1 MKVVKFG
8 GSSLADS
15 LGFKKVK
22 NILEQDLSRRIVVVS
37 APGKSKSQDA
47 KITDLLY
54 LLYAHIEY
62 GIDFEGLLL
71 RIEDRFRKIKS
82 DLSLSYDIEGEFIK
96 LRKKLSKSI
105 SRDYLVSRGEYFQA
119 NLMAEYLGFDF
130 VNSKDLII
138 VKQDG
143 RVSRSRTSELC
154 RNINVD
160 NGIVVPG
167 FYGSSLINGVKLF
180 SRGGSDVSGAVLSNY
195 LNADTFEKWTDVSGI
210 FAADPSI
217 VENAEYIPELT
228 YDELREMSYRG
239 ANVLHEDVILAFGDK
254 DISLI
259 IKNTEDIEVIGT
271 KIKRNVSRNESI
283 VTSVT
288 GKQHFMTVDV
298 TKKAS
303 APKINV
309 MQEIM
314 QIFTDYGLSIEHI
327 ASGIDTFSF
336 IFDPDAIKDELDEF
350 ILAIQSNK
358 NIIDVSIEKDFSLV
372 AVVGKNMAN
381 IPGIAGRL
389 FSSLGKEGI
398 NVKTIS
404 QATIE
409 LSIIIGID
417 DCSYEKTIK
426 TIHSEFF
433 EN

>member
-15 LGFKKVK
+15 SGFKKVK
-22 NILEQDLSRRIVVVS
+22 NILSNDTSRKVVVVS
-37 APGKSKSQDA
+37 APGKSASQDA
-47 KITDLLY
+47 KVTDLFY

-62 GIDFEGLLL
+62 GIDFNGLFL
-71 RIEDRFRKIKS
+71 RIEDRFNQIKR
-82 DLSLSYDIEGEFIK
+82 DLNLTYDIEGEFKK
-96 LRKKLSKSI
+96 LRKKLTKTI
-105 SRDYLVSRGEYFQA
+105 SRDYLVSRGEYYQA
-119 NLMAEYLGFDF
+119 KLMSEYLGFDF
-130 VNSKDLII
+130 SDSLNLIV

-143 RVSRSRTSELC
+143 RVSRSKTSKLC
-154 RNINVD
+154 EDIKISK
-160 NGIVVPG
+160 GIVVPG
-167 FYGSSLINGVKLF
+167 FYGRSLINGVKLF

-217 VENAEYIPELT
+217 VEDAEYIPELT

-254 DISLI
+254 DITLE
-259 IKNTEDIEVIGT
+259 IKNIDDIEADGT
-271 KIKRNVSRNESI
+271 KIKREVEDSDRI

-288 GKQHFMTVDV
+288 GKQNFMTVDI
-298 TKKAS
+298 TKKS
-303 APKINV
+303 SSSKITV

-314 QIFTDYGLSIEHI
+314 QIFTDHNLAIEHI

-336 IFDPDAIKDELDEF
+336 IFDPTNIKEELDEF
-350 ILAIQSNK
+350 IYVLENNK
-358 NIIDVSIEKDFSLV
+358 NIIDISIEKDFSLV

-389 FSSLGKEGI
+389 FSSLGEKGI
-398 NVKTIS
+398 NIKTIS

-409 LSIIIGID
+409 LSIIIGISD
-417 DCSYEKTIK
+417 SAYKKTIQ

-433 EN
+433 E